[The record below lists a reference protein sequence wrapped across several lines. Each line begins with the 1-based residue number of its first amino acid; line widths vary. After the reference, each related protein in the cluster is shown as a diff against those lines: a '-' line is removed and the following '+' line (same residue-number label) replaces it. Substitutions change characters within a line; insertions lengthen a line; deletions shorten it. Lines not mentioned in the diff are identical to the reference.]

1 MVILKFY
8 NKVYSRGLN
17 LPIMKTAQTS
27 GHFLGYSLH
36 DKLPFVVNSCPAA
49 FSAIFS
55 REDCDPKAIWNLVV
69 LLEDTDDSSMPPD
82 SFIQF
87 VQDKQF
93 ERWPV
98 YLVSCMRAC
107 KLMTRPN
114 KSQDFLSNVQRLSVP
129 DSVENIA
136 DRCFCYSEL
145 SFLTFGEASQLK
157 RIHHAF
163 SGYLRH
169 IRIPDRVEKLC
180 ERCFDWSV
188 LLRTVVFSESS
199 QLKVIG
205 TCALSNCA
213 ALREIWIP
221 GSVTQLCDRCFYECK
236 DLRRVSFCEPS
247 SLKCIKREAFSR
259 SALGEIRI
267 PDSVEELSDACF
279 SYCWQ
284 LSRVSFGVS
293 SRVKRIGIGTFSFC
307 LLKEIHIPD
316 HVLELADE
324 CFQWTRIHRVTFGQ
338 FSSLRRI
345 GRGCFANCSLI
356 QFSIPSTVVSI
367 GGGAFSGS
375 PLTDGFNCEENCHFF
390 VSGSLLL
397 GKSGR
402 VCYGMLG
409 TMSEVQIPDSVEE
422 LCERCFMWCCD
433 LVNVTFGESPCLK
446 RIGPLCFAFT
456 KLVHFALPASV
467 VSIGGGVFSRCPLN
481 GGLSCDENHNF
492 FLSDSL
498 LLGNSG
504 RICCGS
510 IGFVEEVRIPDT
522 VEEIHDY
529 CFAFWEVLG
538 VCTFGNGSALK
549 RIGVDAFYQ
558 TGIMDLV
565 LPAGVEE
572 LCEGCFRDCLYLR
585 SVSFDVPGRGETETV
600 DKKCNVM

>member
-8 NKVYSRGLN
+8 DKSATQISPV
-17 LPIMKTAQTS
+17 MKAAQTPA
-27 GHFLGYSLH
+27 HFLGYSLH

-55 REDCDPKAIWNLVV
+55 REDYDPKATWNLVA

-82 SFIQF
+82 SLSPF

-93 ERWPV
+93 ERRPV
-98 YLVSCMRAC
+98 YLVSCARSC

-114 KSQDFLSNVQRLSVP
+114 TSRDFLSNVQCLSVP

-136 DRCFCYSEL
+136 DGCFCDAEL
-145 SFLTFGEASQLK
+145 SSLTFGEASQLK
-157 RIHHAF
+157 RIRHSF
-163 SGYLRH
+163 RGYLRH

-180 ERCFDWSV
+180 KRCFDWSV
-188 LLRTVVFSESS
+188 LLHTVVFSESS
-199 QLKVIG
+199 TLKVIG
-205 TCALSNCA
+205 AYAFSSCA

-221 GSVTQLCDRCFYECK
+221 GSVTQLCERCFYECQA
-236 DLRRVSFCEPS
+236 LRRVRFCEPS

-259 SALGEIRI
+259 STLREIRI
-267 PDSVEELSDACF
+267 PDGVEELGDACF
-279 SYCWQ
+279 SYCCKR
-284 LSRVSFGVS
+284 SRISFGVS
-293 SRVKRIGIGTFSFC
+293 SRVKRIGIGALSFC

-324 CFQWTRIHRVTFGQ
+324 CFQWTGIHRVTFGQ

-345 GRGCFANCSLI
+345 GRGCFANCALI

-367 GGGAFSGS
+367 GGGAFSRC
-375 PLTDGFNCEENCHFF
+375 PLTSGLNCEENCHFF

-397 GKSGR
+397 GKNGR

-409 TMSEVQIPDSVEE
+409 KMSEVQIPDCVEE
-422 LCERCFMWCCD
+422 LCERCFMWCGD

-446 RIGPLCFAFT
+446 RIGTLCFAFAG
-456 KLVHFALPASV
+456 LVHFALPASV

-481 GGLSCDENHNF
+481 RGVSCDENHNF
-492 FLSDSL
+492 FLSDAL
-498 LLGNSG
+498 LLGESG

-510 IGFVEEVRIPDT
+510 VGFVDEVHIPDT
-522 VEEIHDY
+522 VEEIPDY

-538 VCTFGNGSALK
+538 VCTFGSGSALK
-549 RIGVDAFYQ
+549 RIGVDAFYR
-558 TGIMDLV
+558 TGIMEIV

-572 LCEGCFRDCLYLR
+572 LCEGCFRDCEYLR
-585 SVSFDVPGRGETETV
+585 SVSFDVPDQGKTKTV
-600 DKKCNVM
+600 DEKCNVM